1 MDGTT
6 LAYIA
11 GGLCIAWGI
20 AHLAATRM
28 VIEDFEPLLPYNRRT
43 ITMAWIGG
51 GLTLVFIGVLVGLV
65 ARGAAPGDPSVVT
78 GYHACAGMLF
88 ASAVLMLLTASR
100 TPMLAMK
107 ICPAIQTVAA
117 VLLLF
122 AAA

>member
-20 AHLAATRM
+20 AHLAAARM
-28 VIEDFEPLLPYNRRT
+28 VLEDFEPLLPFNRRT

-51 GLTLVFIGVLVGLV
+51 GLTLVFIGALVGLV
-65 ARGAAPGDPSVVT
+65 ARAATPGDASVVIV
-78 GYHACAGMLF
+78 YRLCAGMLF

-100 TPMLAMK
+100 TPILAMK

>member
-1 MDGTT
+1 M
-6 LAYIA
+6 
-11 GGLCIAWGI
+11 
-20 AHLAATRM
+20 
-28 VIEDFEPLLPYNRRT
+28 LPYNRRT

-51 GLTLVFIGVLVGLV
+51 GLTLVFIGVLVALV
-65 ARGAAPGDPSVVT
+65 ARGAAPGDASAVT
-78 GYHACAGMLF
+78 VYQTCAGMLF

-100 TPMLAMK
+100 TPILAMK

>member
-11 GGLCIAWGI
+11 GGLCITWGI

-28 VIEDFEPLLPYNRRT
+28 VIEDFEPLLPFNRRT

-65 ARGAAPGDPSVVT
+65 ARGAAPGDTSVMIVYRT
-78 GYHACAGMLF
+78 CAGMLF

-100 TPMLAMK
+100 TPILAMK

-117 VLLLF
+117 VLLLL

>member
-20 AHLAATRM
+20 AHLAAARM
-28 VIEDFEPLLPYNRRT
+28 VLEDFEPLLPHNRRT

-51 GLTLVFIGVLVGLV
+51 GLTLLFIGVLVGLV
-65 ARGAAPGDPSVVT
+65 ARAAAPGDASVVIV
-78 GYHACAGMLF
+78 YRLCAGMLF

-117 VLLLF
+117 VLLLL

>member
-1 MDGTT
+1 MDCTT
-6 LAYIA
+6 LACIS

-28 VIEDFEPLLPYNRRT
+28 VIEDFEPLLPHNRRT

-65 ARGAAPGDPSVVT
+65 ARRAVPGDASVVT
-78 GYHACAGMLF
+78 VYQTCAGMLF

-107 ICPAIQTVAA
+107 ICPAIQAAAA
-117 VLLLF
+117 VLLLL

>member
-20 AHLAATRM
+20 AHLAAARM
-28 VIEDFEPLLPYNRRT
+28 VLEDFEPLLPHNRRT

-65 ARGAAPGDPSVVT
+65 ARAAAPGDVSVVIV
-78 GYHACAGMLF
+78 YRLCAGMLF

-100 TPMLAMK
+100 TPILAMK

-117 VLLLF
+117 VLLLL

>member
-20 AHLAATRM
+20 AHLAAARM
-28 VIEDFEPLLPYNRRT
+28 VLEDFEPLLPHNRRT

-51 GLTLVFIGVLVGLV
+51 GLTLVFIGTLVGLV
-65 ARGAAPGDPSVVT
+65 ARAATPGDASVVIV
-78 GYHACAGMLF
+78 YRLCAGMLF

-100 TPMLAMK
+100 TPILAMK
-107 ICPAIQTVAA
+107 ICPAIQTAAA

>member
-1 MDGTT
+1 VDGTT

-11 GGLCIAWGI
+11 GGLCIVWGI
-20 AHLAATRM
+20 AHLAAARM
-28 VIEDFEPLLPYNRRT
+28 VLEDFEPLLPHNRRT

-65 ARGAAPGDPSVVT
+65 ARAATPGDASVVIV
-78 GYHACAGMLF
+78 YRLCASMLF

-100 TPMLAMK
+100 TPILAMK

>member
-1 MDGTT
+1 MT

-28 VIEDFEPLLPYNRRT
+28 VIADFEPLLPFNRRT
-43 ITMAWIGG
+43 IMMSWIGG
-51 GLTLVFIGVLVGLV
+51 GLTLVFIGVLVALV
-65 ARGAAPGDPSVVT
+65 ARGGVSAEPIVVT
-78 GYHACAGMLF
+78 VFHTCAGMLF

-100 TPMLAMK
+100 TPILAMK